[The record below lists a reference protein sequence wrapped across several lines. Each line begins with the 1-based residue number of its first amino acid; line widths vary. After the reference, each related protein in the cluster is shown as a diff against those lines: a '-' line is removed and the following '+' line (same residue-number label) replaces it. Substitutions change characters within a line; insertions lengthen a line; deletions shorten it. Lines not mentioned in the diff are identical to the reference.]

1 MRKTAVLTFAMLC
14 ATSLSCGGRSP
25 TAPPAPAAES
35 RLEVFVQWQ
44 GRGVADRRLEI
55 LELGLAQTTD
65 STGIAVFRL
74 PAGSYTLRA
83 FVNRPGPPV
92 PTNIS
97 VTLRPGA
104 IQRVEVADCV
114 LCLNGRRE

>member
-1 MRKTAVLTFAMLC
+1 MRKTTLIAFALLC

-65 STGIAVFRL
+65 SRGIAVFRL

-92 PTNIS
+92 PTNIG
-97 VTLRPGA
+97 VTLRSGETR
-104 IQRVEVADCV
+104 RVEVPDCV
-114 LCLNGRRE
+114 LCMNGRRE